1 MPYDVNKSSTCV
13 SNLFKQQD
21 EEKNINSIW
30 ILISQ

>member
-13 SNLFKQQD
+13 SNFVKQQD